1 MAKHRAF
8 GRPTNKFSVI
18 LTVLALL
25 SSFFGFSQVAS
36 AAPVALTIENVGWN
50 VVGLDS
56 NDVNDGPNQFPQ
68 EFKVCNTSND
78 TAATGVEAD
87 FNWTSA
93 NALIS
98 LDGST
103 NRQIGTVAANSCVS
117 FWWTVTVTRD
127 ANAYDTWRNF
137 TVSVNDDG
145 AASASTSTQL
155 AYVEHLISQ
164 NRNVVNGVTGPTSV
178 TLGDTVQFVLTGAT
192 ATQGYEQI
200 VTAPVL
206 SSSIFEITSVTGS
219 YAVGGTIS
227 NFYYDGCDWDP
238 AGVDVTTWDCLA
250 TGKAGGDPITVT
262 VTAKVIGVGTAQ
274 VGGIIYDFSGSS
286 FHYNSDYSAGAFT
299 VTAAAPVPAVTAVD
313 DAETT
318 DIDTPVDVDL
328 LANDTVTNGTLDPAS
343 VNVTV
348 QPSHGSVTIDLATG
362 KATYTPNAGYSG
374 TDTFTYQVCSVE
386 DPAVCDT
393 AVATITI
400 NPAGVTPPTAVDDAD
415 TTEVDTSVEVDVLAN
430 DTVGSNSLDPS
441 SVVVTVQPNHG
452 TVTVDPATG
461 KITYTPDPGYTGTDT
476 FTYAVCDTGSPQNC
490 DTAEV
495 TITIEPAAVLPV
507 VTAVDDAE
515 TTDIDTPVDVDLLA
529 NDSATDGTLDAA
541 SVNVT
546 VQPSHGSV
554 TIDPAT
560 GKATYTPNAGYS
572 GTDTFTYEVCE
583 VDHPSIC
590 DTAVA
595 TITINPA
602 PVVPVV
608 TAVDDAK
615 TTTVDTPV
623 DVDLLVN
630 DTVTNG
636 TLDPAS
642 VNVNVDPAHGTVV
655 VDSATGKATYTPN
668 AGYTGTDTFT
678 YEVCSVED
686 PAVCDTAVVTI
697 TIDPVKDDE
706 VTGEDVTKVD
716 GKVVIDPTTI
726 DPAAP
731 EIDPTT
737 VEIVDEPTHG
747 TVVVDPATGEITY
760 TPDKGYK
767 GTDSFTFK
775 AAKKGVP
782 GAFVYFTYNVNVT
795 DDPAEYEKTDSGLA
809 NTGSDSLALALAG
822 LVLMLIG
829 GVAMIRR
836 VRKN

>member
-50 VVGLDS
+50 VIGLDS
-56 NDVNDGPNQFPQ
+56 NDVTDGPNQFPQ
-68 EFKVCNTSND
+68 EFKVCNTSSD

-98 LDGST
+98 LDGSS
-103 NRQIGTVAANSCVS
+103 NRQIGSVAANSCVS

-164 NRNVVNGVTGPTSV
+164 NRNSVDGVTGPTSV

-200 VTAPVL
+200 VTAPIL

-227 NFYYDGCDWDP
+227 NFYYDGCNWDP

-348 QPSHGSVTIDLATG
+348 QPSHGSVTIDPATG

-400 NPAGVTPPTAVDDAD
+400 NPAP
-415 TTEVDTSVEVDVLAN
+415 
-430 DTVGSNSLDPS
+430 
-441 SVVVTVQPNHG
+441 VV
-452 TVTVDPATG
+452 PA
-461 KITYTPDPGYTGTDT
+461 
-476 FTYAVCDTGSPQNC
+476 
-490 DTAEV
+490 
-495 TITIEPAAVLPV
+495 

-529 NDSATDGTLDAA
+529 NDTVTNGTLDPA

-583 VDHPSIC
+583 VDHPTIC

-642 VNVNVDPAHGTVV
+642 VNVTVDPAHGTVV
-655 VDSATGKATYTPN
+655 VDPATGKATYKPN

-686 PAVCDTAVVTI
+686 PTVCDTAVVTI

-726 DPAAP
+726 DPDAP

-737 VEIVDEPTHG
+737 IEIIDEPTHG
-747 TVVVDPATGEITY
+747 TVVVDPDSGKITY

-809 NTGSDSLALALAG
+809 NTGSDSLTLALAG
-822 LVLMLIG
+822 LLLMLIG